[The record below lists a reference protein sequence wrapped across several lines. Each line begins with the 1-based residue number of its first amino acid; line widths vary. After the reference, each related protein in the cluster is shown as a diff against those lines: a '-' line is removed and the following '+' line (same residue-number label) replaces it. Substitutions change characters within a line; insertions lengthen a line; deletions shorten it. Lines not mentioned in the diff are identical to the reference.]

1 MNMKT
6 NKSVGAVL
14 LIAGCAIGAG
24 MLGLPVITGAAGFF
38 PSVVLLV
45 LAWAFMAT
53 TGVLLGDLV
62 LSFDTPQINLITLAE
77 KCLGNGGKW
86 LTWILFS
93 LLFYA
98 IMVAYTIAG
107 SFLISDV
114 IKACTGMEVSVQLTR
129 ILLVVVL
136 FVALI
141 RGTSFVDFF
150 NRLLMLGLIVC
161 YLLLIGVGST
171 HVDFKYLERHDF
183 SASLFALPI
192 LVISF
197 GYHNLIPTIAT
208 YLERKKTLLKR
219 TIIFGS
225 IIPLAIY
232 FFWEFVILGLVPFE
246 TAEAWHEAKNG
257 GEIITQVL
265 ARACGSEAVVHIA
278 RGFAFFAIATS
289 FLPVALSFFDFLRDG
304 FHIQQKK
311 VNRSVLALAV
321 LLPPYIIAEINPNY
335 FLVALNYA
343 GGFCA
348 VILFGFLPALMAWK
362 KKIWPR
368 KILMVLLIT
377 SLAIL
382 IIQLVQELMRITI

>member
-1 MNMKT
+1 MNKT
-6 NKSVGAVL
+6 KNKSIGAIL

-24 MLGLPVITGAAGFF
+24 MLGLPVMTGAAGFI
-38 PSVVLLV
+38 PSVIFFV

-77 KCLGNGGKW
+77 KCLGSFGKW
-86 LTWILFS
+86 ITWILFS

-107 SFLISDV
+107 GHLIADV
-114 IKACTGMEVSVQLTR
+114 ISVCFGIDVSVQITR
-129 ILLVVVL
+129 IILVAVL
-136 FVALI
+136 FFALL
-141 RGTSFVDFF
+141 RGVGFVDFF
-150 NRLLMLGLIVC
+150 NRLLMIGLVIC
-161 YLLLIGVGST
+161 YILLIGVGSS
-171 HVDFKYLERHDF
+171 HVELKYLERMNF
-183 SASLFALPI
+183 SASFFALPI

-197 GYHNLIPTIAT
+197 GYHNLIPSIAT
-208 YLERKKTLLKR
+208 YLERKKSLLR
-219 TIIFGS
+219 RSIILGS
-225 IIPLAIY
+225 VIPLAIY
-232 FFWEFVILGLVPFE
+232 LFWEFVILGIIPFQ
-246 TAEAWHEAKNG
+246 TAEEWHEARNG

-265 ARACGSEAVVHIA
+265 ARACGSETVAHIA

-311 VNRSVLALAV
+311 VNRAVLALAV
-321 LLPPYIIAEINPNY
+321 LLPPYLIAETNPNY

-362 KKIWPR
+362 KKIWDR
-368 KILMVLLIT
+368 KILVVLLIT

-382 IIQLVQELMRITI
+382 GIQLIQELMRIAI